1 MKAFFKRLTFKQF
14 NNNWFDRKN
23 AQNCLSIDENTGFL
37 FFFFREENVTEKDV
51 CVTVSALIV
60 VRKQMKDLER
70 QCRKLSKPV
79 KNYPHILS
87 LIELV

>member
-1 MKAFFKRLTFKQF
+1 M
-14 NNNWFDRKN
+14 
-23 AQNCLSIDENTGFL
+23 SIDENPGFL

>member
-1 MKAFFKRLTFKQF
+1 
-14 NNNWFDRKN
+14 
-23 AQNCLSIDENTGFL
+23 LSIDENTGFL

-79 KNYPHILS
+79 KNYPQILS